1 MQKRRQ
7 PFGTAPIGFSGQARR
22 RVGSTASRRFDRIIA
37 QLHFRRRPM
46 PWQLPLGHKAQV
58 CQSGSYQ
65 SNLLREA
72 PPHQLELA
80 LGGDLGGLLKTV
92 RARRGSYSAV

>member
-1 MQKRRQ
+1 
-7 PFGTAPIGFSGQARR
+7 
-22 RVGSTASRRFDRIIA
+22 
-37 QLHFRRRPM
+37 
-46 PWQLPLGHKAQV
+46 LGHKAQV